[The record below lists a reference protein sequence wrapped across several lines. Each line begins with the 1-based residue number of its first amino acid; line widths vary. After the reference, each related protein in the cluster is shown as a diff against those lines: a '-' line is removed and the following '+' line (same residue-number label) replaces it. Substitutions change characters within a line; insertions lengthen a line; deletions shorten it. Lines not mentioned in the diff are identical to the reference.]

1 MCNNISCAW
10 NLSKGFLSFTYLG
23 VPLFKNRPKK
33 EFLLPIIDRIKSKL
47 ASWKGKALSMA
58 GRLTLIKSVISGS
71 FTHAFFSYKWTKNI
85 ISYLNA
91 CIRNLLWAG
100 SIIERKLVTVS
111 WHKVYKPL
119 SEGGLGIKDLTISN
133 LAFLKKMTWD
143 TNFIQ
148 KRLRDILTTQN
159 FSKLYC
165 CQSCSFFMRKDEKL
179 GFVGFAQIFFF
190 FLRSFFNVRPL
201 GRRSFCSFHDGSLS

>member
-119 SEGGLGIKDLTISN
+119 SEGGLGIKDLPISN

-143 TNFIQ
+143 IYTKNSWATKFI
-148 KRLRDILTTQN
+148 
-159 FSKLYC
+159 
-165 CQSCSFFMRKDEKL
+165 
-179 GFVGFAQIFFF
+179 
-190 FLRSFFNVRPL
+190 
-201 GRRSFCSFHDGSLS
+201 